1 MRSEQCEPQNMSP
14 PCAPPMAAEDPLQP
28 PILHALFYRP
38 EPDEDD
44 DDEQGWDGDTPETPP
59 ADGDPPKTVEPLNTE
74 EPASNE
80 DHPRN
85 TKRVSATVGGDLGS
99 GFGSWV
105 RWEPP
110 TRTVGTPKGR
120 NPPSIT
126 KKLSLKWN
134 GWGEGV
140 TGQSRASCITHDAI
154 RMTSTPPPC
163 CFLFPS
169 LFSPGSVQPSGPG
182 FPPPASPGP

>member
-85 TKRVSATVGGDLGS
+85 TKRVR
-99 GFGSWV
+99 F
-105 RWEPP
+105 
-110 TRTVGTPKGR
+110 
-120 NPPSIT
+120 
-126 KKLSLKWN
+126 SLQ
-134 GWGEGV
+134 V
-140 TGQSRASCITHDAI
+140 QVFLLQ
-154 RMTSTPPPC
+154 PPPDPDARRGPWETLARDRLRFAHRC
-163 CFLFPS
+163 AL
-169 LFSPGSVQPSGPG
+169 LSPVLQPILQPSHRERVWERLQKGESLWGP
-182 FPPPASPGP
+182 PGPPC